1 MIKRGEEMQGEDKR
15 TINVLANISN
25 YLAEHEGKNTP
36 WFMFLGVSAAPFLIY
51 AFIFQGMIPLKFMLI
66 FETLWAARWAL
77 YFLGNEPK
85 LLKQYRAERKGIYK
99 TADNLIHC
107 DLMRDGLIE
116 YNNGQVAYILSGY
129 LLDYMNPDALT
140 VDLQNFLKQLRGYQ
154 YDILGHLDIDE
165 DRLQDNI
172 EALSVYTDKEMTKE
186 RMLMY
191 QDQDDYCSKHSEAY
205 KISIVVKTSKYNW
218 KVLFA
223 TLSKLVSSEFAY
235 CWKELKICNKEE
247 ANDVMSR
254 DLCLN
259 IDITEMLVE
268 KYKTDEFYGSK
279 VLFYGDEIPEEFR
292 EEKESPN
299 IQSRRVIM
307 K

>member
-1 MIKRGEEMQGEDKR
+1 MKGEEMQGEDKR

-36 WFMFLGVSAAPFLIY
+36 WLMFLGVSATPFLIY
-51 AFIFQGMIPLKFMLI
+51 AFVLQSLIPLKYMLI
-66 FETLWAARWAL
+66 FEVLWSLRWAL

-85 LLKQYRAERKGIYK
+85 LLKQYRAERQGIYK

-107 DLMRDGLIE
+107 DLVQNGLIE
-116 YNNGQVAYILSGY
+116 YNNGQVAYVLSGY
-129 LLDYMNPDALT
+129 LVDYMNEDALT
-140 VDLQNFLKQLRGYQ
+140 IDFQNFLKQLRGYQ

-172 EALSVYTDKEMTKE
+172 EELSVYKDKEMIKE

-191 QDQDDYCSKHSEAY
+191 QEQDEYCTKNSEAY
-205 KISIVVKTSKYNW
+205 RISIVVKTSKYNW
-218 KVLFA
+218 KVLYE
-223 TLSKLVSSEFAY
+223 TLKRLISSEFAY
-235 CWKELKICNKEE
+235 CWKEIKICNKEQ

-259 IDITEMLVE
+259 INITNMLVE

-279 VLFYGDEIPEEFR
+279 VLFYGDEIPEEFK
-292 EEKESPN
+292 EKKESPN
-299 IQSRRVIM
+299 IHSRRITIQ
-307 K
+307 